1 MTQNIEKNVKANLAN
16 IAKMRE
22 MDSAAKSKDKLSA
35 KVVVEKNPLELV
47 EKLDGKISNYW
58 IPYAVKKNA
67 RLFAGKVDKEKFI
80 ATIRRLNPDNAE
92 YLIQEAEKRL
102 NEK

>member
-1 MTQNIEKNVKANLAN
+1 MTQNIEKNEKSNLAN
-16 IAKMRE
+16 NASKRE
-22 MDSAAKSKDKLSA
+22 LDSAAKSKDRLSA
-35 KVVVEKNPLELV
+35 KVVVEKNTLELV

-67 RLFAGKVDKEKFI
+67 SLSTRKVDKEDLI

-102 NEK
+102 N